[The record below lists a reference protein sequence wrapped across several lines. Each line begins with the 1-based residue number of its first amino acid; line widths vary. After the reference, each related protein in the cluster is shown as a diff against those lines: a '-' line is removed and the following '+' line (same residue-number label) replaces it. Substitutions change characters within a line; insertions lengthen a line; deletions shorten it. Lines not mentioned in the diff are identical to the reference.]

1 MTWRVPA
8 LYAALLALQATAF
21 AAPPATGDITCQD
34 PVVSGT
40 AFTMK
45 CAYEH
50 QSMPL
55 TLVMH
60 GKIDDDRAVPETIEV
75 RADGK
80 LRQTLTVESNGVE
93 LNSLATQ
100 AFTSIDLNF
109 DGYDDLQVWTATS
122 AGPNSGYAFWLY
134 DPAKMQFDRR
144 EDLDDKFSG
153 FELDSDPAAKTIG
166 VSGRVSCCAWEVAT
180 YQWVGTQ
187 LLQTIDVESGGIIYG
202 LLAPDGPL
210 ADVPSV
216 QAFVKASGDKGAIC
230 ATRTDTLDA
239 TGAITKEVI
248 ETDGGPCA
256 DDGSDDYRSRAIG
269 LDKTLNGT
277 RRHGNVTDLY
287 KAGILLRRTIV
298 YDPPKKASP

>member
-1 MTWRVPA
+1 
-8 LYAALLALQATAF
+8 
-21 AAPPATGDITCQD
+21 
-34 PVVSGT
+34 
-40 AFTMK
+40 
-45 CAYEH
+45 
-50 QSMPL
+50 MPL

-144 EDLDDKFSG
+144 EDLDYKFSG
-153 FELDSDPAAKTIG
+153 FELDSDPATKTIG
-166 VSGRVSCCAWEVAT
+166 VSGASVAAHGGRHLS
-180 YQWVGTQ
+180 WVGTQ

-202 LLAPDGPL
+202 LLAPDGGWL
-210 ADVPSV
+210 TSLLSRPS
-216 QAFVKASGDKGAIC
+216 
-230 ATRTDTLDA
+230 
-239 TGAITKEVI
+239 
-248 ETDGGPCA
+248 
-256 DDGSDDYRSRAIG
+256 
-269 LDKTLNGT
+269 
-277 RRHGNVTDLY
+277 
-287 KAGILLRRTIV
+287 
-298 YDPPKKASP
+298 